1 VAAAK
6 VAATAV
12 AQKAIQAGLK
22 ARKKYINMDIVRRT
36 IVSSLSSHSHG
47 HTVSL
52 PKNMLVQVAKTSV
65 TTARS
70 LTEHVA
76 LVRDTALVGKNKNKT
91 LLLICDAAPSHGTA
105 EFRLWCYNN
114 RVTLLYIPVKATK
127 VLQPLDITIFRL
139 YRDALRKFYQMYTR
153 ELAAKIKKEKA
164 AAAGGSTADS
174 IMLRVRATLY
184 GLSLTRA
191 HSVIDG
197 FRMMLGLTQDQL

>member
-1 VAAAK
+1 MAAAK

-153 ELAAKIKKEKA
+153 ELVAE
-164 AAAGGSTADS
+164 
-174 IMLRVRATLY
+174 LRKQPQPQPVDLLRTVSCCECVRPCTVC
-184 GLSLTRA
+184 
-191 HSVIDG
+191 H
-197 FRMMLGLTQDQL
+197 